1 MDKSAAEQASFDL
14 IIASIIDGIYQD
26 EIMDLDDE
34 DRIDLLDGTLN
45 ALEDHLDE
53 EGQDMLDDA
62 FERFSREYNI
72 VIETEDIISSFEWNK
87 KRRAKDE

>member
-45 ALEDHLDE
+45 VLEDHLDE

>member
-34 DRIDLLDGTLN
+34 DRIDLLDGTLSV
-45 ALEDHLDE
+45 LEDHLDE